1 MQLDS
6 STFMSQLRSIAT
18 QFRLDGDVIDIRPM
32 GAGHIHESFRVD
44 AGKWYVLQRINHSVF
59 QDVGLL
65 MQNLETI
72 LNHQQN
78 HHPPV
83 QLQLIRTL
91 EDEAVY
97 QDNDGNDWRLF
108 DYIDHVP
115 FDENNLTPT
124 HVFEAGKAFGSFL
137 YQMSD
142 LSPYSIGSTI
152 SRFHDFFYRY
162 EQFEKA
168 VQNNPLKRKDSV
180 ADLIDRSRDLFT
192 SLSWIGELKEH
203 PLPVRITHN
212 DTKLNNILF
221 DSAGHAVS
229 VVDLDTVMPGH
240 VISDFGDAIRFI
252 SGTREDEPNLALV
265 QLDLN
270 LFQQFA
276 RGYLLATASILTQEE
291 TDALVW
297 APQFMTFMIGLRFL
311 TDYLNGDVYFK
322 IHDADENQR
331 RARVQFRILEEMVEK
346 QEKIVTAIRRI
357 LHDLHD

>member
-18 QFRLDGDVIDIRPM
+18 QFRLDGDVIDIRHM

-44 AGKWYVLQRINHSVF
+44 AGKRYVLQRINRSVF
-59 QDVGLL
+59 QDVALL
-65 MQNLETI
+65 MQNLETV
-72 LNHQQN
+72 LAHQQKHN
-78 HHPPV
+78 PPV
-83 QLQLIRTL
+83 QLKLIQTL
-91 EDEAVY
+91 EDKAVY

-108 DYIDHVP
+108 DYIDHIP
-115 FDENNLTPT
+115 FDENDLTPT
-124 HVFEAGKAFGSFL
+124 HVFEAGKAFGTFL

-142 LSPYSIGSTI
+142 LSLDTIGCTI
-152 SRFHDFFYRY
+152 PRFHDFFYRY
-162 EQFEKA
+162 AQFEEA
-168 VQNNPLKRKDSV
+168 VQNNPVKRKEAV
-180 ADLIDRSRDLFT
+180 ADLIDRSRDLFK
-192 SLSWIGELKEH
+192 SLSWIGQLKEY

-212 DTKLNNILF
+212 DTKLNNVLF
-221 DSAGHAVS
+221 NTDGHAVC
-229 VVDLDTVMPGH
+229 VVDLDTVMPGY

-265 QLDLN
+265 HLDLN

-276 RGYLLATASILTQEE
+276 RGYLSATTSILTQEE

-322 IHDADENQR
+322 IRDPDENQR
-331 RARVQFRILEEMVEK
+331 RARVQFKILEEM
-346 QEKIVTAIRRI
+346 IVNEEEMGTMIHRI
-357 LHDLHD
+357 LLD